1 MYKKVSV
8 TITTT
13 LVIAAIL
20 TVSWSALQRS
30 HAQTNGNLADT
41 ILKIHNDERKAV
53 NVPALVWS
61 ASLAADAQSYAE
73 HLNSL
78 GYSCCTQLLPHA
90 TGTGQGENLAWG
102 SPGYSPAA
110 GAQGW
115 ANEKS
120 NYHGEPIRTVATRR
134 SGDRSLHTD
143 GLEDSTMRLVAGPLV
158 VTEWIFWCAA
168 TARRATT
175 WGRHHIRKAGL
186 LKGNRVLTTLAPN
199 FFWR

>member
-30 HAQTNGNLADT
+30 HAQTNGNVADT
-41 ILKIHNDERKAV
+41 ILRIHNSERAAKNV

-78 GYSCCTQLLPHA
+78 GYSCCTTLLPHA

-102 SPGYSPAA
+102 PPGYSPAA

-120 NYHGEPIRTVATRR
+120 NYKGGPITREDFAPGVPMIGHYTQMVWKNT
-134 SGDRSLHTD
+134 SEVGCGTSSSDRMD
-143 GLEDSTMRLVAGPLV
+143 ILVCRYSQP
-158 VTEWIFWCAA
+158 
-168 TARRATT
+168 
-175 WGRHHIRKAGL
+175 
-186 LKGNRVLTTLAPN
+186 GNYVGQTPY
-199 FFWR
+199 

>member
-41 ILKIHNDERKAV
+41 ILKIHNNERAAV
-53 NVPALVWS
+53 NVSPIAWS

-78 GYSCCTQLLPHA
+78 GYSCCTTLLPHSR
-90 TGTGQGENLAWG
+90 GTGQGENLAWG
-102 SPGYSPAA
+102 TPGYSPAA
-110 GAQGW
+110 GAQSW
-115 ANEKS
+115 ADEKR
-120 NYHGEPIRTVATRR
+120 NYHGEPIKQWNPGDPVTGHYTQMVWR
-134 SGDRSLHTD
+134 STTQVGCGTSSSDRMD
-143 GLEDSTMRLVAGPLV
+143 ILVCRYSPS
-158 VTEWIFWCAA
+158 
-168 TARRATT
+168 
-175 WGRHHIRKAGL
+175 
-186 LKGNRVLTTLAPN
+186 GNYLGETPY
-199 FFWR
+199 

>member
-41 ILKIHNDERKAV
+41 ILQIHNSERAAV

-78 GYSCCTQLLPHA
+78 GYSCCTALLPHSM
-90 TGTGQGENLAWG
+90 GTGQGENLAWG
-102 SPGYSPAA
+102 TPG
-110 GAQGW
+110 
-115 ANEKS
+115 
-120 NYHGEPIRTVATRR
+120 
-134 SGDRSLHTD
+134 
-143 GLEDSTMRLVAGPLV
+143 
-158 VTEWIFWCAA
+158 
-168 TARRATT
+168 
-175 WGRHHIRKAGL
+175 
-186 LKGNRVLTTLAPN
+186 
-199 FFWR
+199 